1 MKPKKIRVNK
11 KFANLNEAAD
21 YLNYYLNRNPEARI
35 SYADLLRLANNNGW
49 TMEDQGL
56 DNNSYRTVCTD
67 DEGNELGIEMVP
79 RFGVFAPN
87 VEADPED
94 EPEEESEEE
103 EESEDEPAEGEESE
117 AEDEEDEEDDSQS
130 YEEMFAW
137 VQPGE
142 TFVWRDPEDDSEHS
156 AEVVEVKSDDGK
168 VHSTNT
174 EIRAKVEGIDGVIS
188 IFCDEIV
195 MLDEGEDELDED
207 SEEESEEDSEDDPE
221 DDPSE
226 VEDAEIVD
234 DEKDDPEVEDKEE
247 QKMKEEE
254 LDKAM
259 DKCRDENS

>member
-103 EESEDEPAEGEESE
+103 EESEDEPEEGEESE
-117 AEDEEDEEDDSQS
+117 AEDEEDDSQS

-188 IFCDEIV
+188 VFADEIV
-195 MLDEGEDELDED
+195 MLDGDEEE
-207 SEEESEEDSEDDPE
+207 SEEEAEDSEEDSEDDPE
-221 DDPSE
+221 PSDPNE
-226 VEDAEIVD
+226 VEDAEIVEDQSNDSDKED
-234 DEKDDPEVEDKEE
+234 DEG
-247 QKMKEEE
+247 
-254 LDKAM
+254 
-259 DKCRDENS
+259 

>member
-94 EPEEESEEE
+94 DPEEESDEEE
-103 EESEDEPAEGEESE
+103 EESEEDESEEGEAEEEE
-117 AEDEEDEEDDSQS
+117 AEEDDSPS

-188 IFCDEIV
+188 VFADEIV
-195 MLDEGEDELDED
+195 MLDGD
-207 SEEESEEDSEDDPE
+207 EEESEDESDEDSEDDSENDPE
-221 DDPSE
+221 PSDPNE
-226 VEDAEIVD
+226 VEDAEIVEDQSNDSDKED
-234 DEKDDPEVEDKEE
+234 DEG
-247 QKMKEEE
+247 
-254 LDKAM
+254 
-259 DKCRDENS
+259 

>member
-11 KFANLNEAAD
+11 QFANLNEAAD

-87 VEADPED
+87 VEEDPED
-94 EPEEESEEE
+94 EPEEEEEEEE
-103 EESEDEPAEGEESE
+103 EESGDEPEEEE
-117 AEDEEDEEDDSQS
+117 AEEEEAEEDDTPS

-168 VHSTNT
+168 VHSSNT
-174 EIRAKVEGIDGVIS
+174 EIRAKVDGVDGVIS
-188 IFCDEIV
+188 VFADEIV
-195 MLDEGEDELDED
+195 MLDGDEDESEDEP
-207 SEEESEEDSEDDPE
+207 EEEDEEEEDDDSDPE
-221 DDPSE
+221 PSDPDE
-226 VEDAEIVD
+226 IEDAEIVEDPSDDSDKED
-234 DEKDDPEVEDKEE
+234 DEG
-247 QKMKEEE
+247 
-254 LDKAM
+254 
-259 DKCRDENS
+259 

>member
-11 KFANLNEAAD
+11 KLANLNEAAD

-87 VEADPED
+87 VETDPED

-103 EESEDEPAEGEESE
+103 EESEDEPEEGEESE
-117 AEDEEDEEDDSQS
+117 AEEEEDEEDDSQS

-195 MLDEGEDELDED
+195 MLDGD
-207 SEEESEEDSEDDPE
+207 EEESEEDSENDPE
-221 DDPSE
+221 PSDPNE
-226 VEDAEIVD
+226 VEDAEIVEDETDDSEDSDDKPD
-234 DEKDDPEVEDKEE
+234 DE
-247 QKMKEEE
+247 
-254 LDKAM
+254 
-259 DKCRDENS
+259 

>member
-103 EESEDEPAEGEESE
+103 EEPEDEPEEGEESE
-117 AEDEEDEEDDSQS
+117 EEEDDSQS

-188 IFCDEIV
+188 VFADEIV
-195 MLDEGEDELDED
+195 MLDGDEEE
-207 SEEESEEDSEDDPE
+207 SEEEAEDSEEDSEDDPE
-221 DDPSE
+221 PSDPNE
-226 VEDAEIVD
+226 VEDAEIVEDQSNDSDKED
-234 DEKDDPEVEDKEE
+234 DEG
-247 QKMKEEE
+247 
-254 LDKAM
+254 
-259 DKCRDENS
+259 

>member
-103 EESEDEPAEGEESE
+103 ESEDEPEEGE
-117 AEDEEDEEDDSQS
+117 AEEEEDDSQS
-130 YEEMFAW
+130 CEEMFAW

-195 MLDEGEDELDED
+195 MLDGD
-207 SEEESEEDSEDDPE
+207 EEESEEEAEDSEEDSDNDSEDDPE
-221 DDPSE
+221 PSDPNE
-226 VEDAEIVD
+226 VEDAEIVEDQSNDSDKED
-234 DEKDDPEVEDKEE
+234 DEG
-247 QKMKEEE
+247 
-254 LDKAM
+254 
-259 DKCRDENS
+259 